1 MVTLSV
7 IIPVYNAE
15 QTLRECVDS
24 VLAQDYTDF
33 ELILVDD
40 GSKDS
45 SLRMCEEFTL
55 SDSRVKVIHK
65 KNGGVS
71 SARNRGIEEAQGEW
85 IGFIDA
91 DDYIAPSYFSE
102 LPLLRGD
109 IIIGSYKNIV
119 NGEVEEAFEVLS
131 CKAFDLKSFLKTNLH
146 SSILRT
152 PWAKFYRRSIIGD
165 IRFPEDMKVGEDAC
179 FVWQYLARC
188 NSIGIAKKSI
198 YYVRLSEV
206 EDRVKYAVSV
216 VYAVNSLSNLHHAF
230 KTLNNIHSIGKDKF
244 FSFIGYFKNI
254 SKEDW
259 REDPKKWYH
268 NPTIKALYR
277 YVWSD
282 LSLLQKLR
290 LILAIAFKR

>member
-131 CKAFDLKSFLKTNLH
+131 CKAFDLKSFLKANLH

-188 NSIGIAKKSI
+188 NSIGIAEKSI

>member
-24 VLAQDYTDF
+24 VLTQDYTDF
-33 ELILVDD
+33 ELILIDD

-45 SLRMCEEFTL
+45 SLRLCEEFAQ
-55 SDSRVKVIHK
+55 SDSRIKVIHK
-65 KNGGVS
+65 ENGGVS
-71 SARNRGIEEAQGEW
+71 SARNRGIEEAKGDR
-85 IGFIDA
+85 IAFIDA

-119 NGEVEEAFEVLS
+119 NGEVEDT
-131 CKAFDLKSFLKTNLH
+131 FDCLFCRGVELDRVIKSNIHNT
-146 SSILRT
+146 ILRG
-152 PWAKFYRRSIIGD
+152 PVAKFYRRSIIGD

-188 NSIGIAKKSI
+188 NSIGIAEKSI

-206 EDRVKYAVSV
+206 EDSVKYAISV
-216 VYAVNSLSNLHHAF
+216 VYAVNSLSNLYHAF
-230 KTLNNIHSIGKDKF
+230 KTLNSIHSIGKDKF

-268 NPTIKALYR
+268 NPTIKALYH